1 MTDEAS
7 VGNDPAAV
15 PGPAAEGTPQRE
27 ILVPGGYGTAFTA
40 RAGQLVEIV
49 DVEGQQVADLI
60 AFAERN
66 RTEWLSTTHT
76 RSALLRLTVRPGDK
90 LESNWR
96 RPMFEIIRDDVG
108 RNDIITSMCDD
119 RRYRLDYRVEG
130 HRSCRTNFTEA
141 LAPWGIAEWQIPDPV
156 NFFQNAPI
164 HPDRSFGNEIPTGQ
178 PGDTLVLLTLM
189 DTIVSVSA
197 CPQDLNACNGFH
209 PSPLIVRV
217 VGLPRDEPED
227 GPPGQGGD
235 ERPDQP

>member
-1 MTDEAS
+1 MSDEAS
-7 VGNDPAAV
+7 SGAGPAAG
-15 PGPAAEGTPQRE
+15 PGPASEGVPQRE
-27 ILVPGGYGTAFTA
+27 IFVPGGYGTAFTA

-108 RNDIITSMCDD
+108 RNDIITGMCDD
-119 RRYRLDYRVEG
+119 RRYRLDYGVEG

-189 DTIVSVSA
+189 DAIVSVSA
-197 CPQDLNACNGFH
+197 CPQDLNPCNGFH

-217 VGLPRDEPED
+217 AGLPRDEPPA
-227 GPPGQGGD
+227 GSPGGQQD
-235 ERPDQP
+235 RP